1 MDVWNVLEDAPS
13 DAPWHEWM
21 LMNHEEMYV
30 MHTASEHNNQ
40 TCRFSLMDQMIHP
53 HKPTQHTHT
62 RNNHI
67 SFMIQPH
74 CLKNPWY
81 KPSCHNFDFIQHSK
95 LGAFRTANEAVERN
109 KIYNWATLLVASL
122 VWSPSSYNLIK
133 SVISTGSCDCYET
146 SSQSNSWSWA
156 TMSTMNSIIWYPC
169 ALCQELSIAP
179 NHAAAIK
186 VKSSCTIWRIGFP
199 DPICTQT
206 LHLCFQREKNKVSG
220 FGWLDFDINDHHDCR
235 TLQAS
240 VNICD
245 LCFVTLQS
253 ECDIWRVSFN
263 ISSYH
268 PAIISMWT
276 SVATFDICV
285 KVPQRHHVVSPLAGE
300 TRETKMLPQ
309 SYLAWNNRTN
319 THTQTGQTQTCSTD
333 QSSI

>member
-40 TCRFSLMDQMIHP
+40 TWRFSLMDQMIHP

-206 LHLCFQREKNKVSG
+206 LHLCFQRELLYFEWSPPWHVGWRLSG
-220 FGWLDFDINDHHDCR
+220 EGCH
-235 TLQAS
+235 
-240 VNICD
+240 
-245 LCFVTLQS
+245 
-253 ECDIWRVSFN
+253 
-263 ISSYH
+263 
-268 PAIISMWT
+268 
-276 SVATFDICV
+276 
-285 KVPQRHHVVSPLAGE
+285 
-300 TRETKMLPQ
+300 
-309 SYLAWNNRTN
+309 
-319 THTQTGQTQTCSTD
+319 
-333 QSSI
+333 